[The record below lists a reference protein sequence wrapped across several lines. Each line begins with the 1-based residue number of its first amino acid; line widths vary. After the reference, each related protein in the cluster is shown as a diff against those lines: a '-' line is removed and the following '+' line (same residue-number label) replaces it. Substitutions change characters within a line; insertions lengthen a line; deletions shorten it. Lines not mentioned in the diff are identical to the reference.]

1 MRLMRHLWRYLIVLC
16 IAGLVTSA
24 CIIKTSPGRSSR
36 GSVVKHDG
44 KHKKAKKAQK
54 HKKAKKHKHVKHRD
68 HRRR

>member
-1 MRLMRHLWRYLIVLC
+1 MLSMRHMWRYVIVLC
-16 IAGLVTSA
+16 IAGLVASA

-44 KHKKAKKAQK
+44 KHKKVKK
-54 HKKAKKHKHVKHRD
+54 HKKAQKHKHVKHRD